1 VRKRDRRDP
10 IRAVITEAEE
20 SIPDQLHRREVRYA
34 VMMGLRA
41 LCLIVAVLLT
51 AAKVP
56 LLMVWVSVCI
66 AGMVVLP
73 WMAVL
78 VANDRLPKKSSTF
91 RAHLGHPAP
100 GRALPPSNPVTDVSP
115 EPGPRVPDPRSSD
128 PRVSDPRVV
137 DQQPDS

>member
-1 VRKRDRRDP
+1 MRKTRERREP
-10 IRAVITEAEE
+10 VRAVITEAEE

-41 LCLIVAVLLT
+41 VCLIVAVLLT

-56 LLMVWVSVCI
+56 LVMVWVSVCI

-91 RAHLGHPAP
+91 RSHLQHPAP
-100 GRALPPSNPVTDVSP
+100 DRALPSSHPVIDLTP
-115 EPGPRVPDPRSSD
+115 EPGSRVG
-128 PRVSDPRVV
+128 
-137 DQQPDS
+137 DQHPES